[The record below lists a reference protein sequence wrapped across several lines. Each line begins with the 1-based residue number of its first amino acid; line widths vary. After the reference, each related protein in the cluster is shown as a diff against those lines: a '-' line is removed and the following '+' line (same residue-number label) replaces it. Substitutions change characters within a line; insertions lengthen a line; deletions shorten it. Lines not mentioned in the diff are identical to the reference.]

1 VFLAKK
7 ILGPLLAPLPFCLLV
22 LLSGIFLLWATRR
35 QKAGK
40 TLVTLGTVLLCLFS
54 YSMVSDKLLK
64 PLEQQYP
71 PVLTFE
77 QLQNIKW
84 IVVLGGGS
92 SVDPGLPHSSFLS
105 KASFARM
112 AEGIRI
118 HNQIPNSKLIF
129 TGGSGFSGF
138 TPVAEIMAKVAI
150 EFGVKP
156 AKIII
161 ESKSTDTKDHPLYMK
176 ALIGSDKFILVTSA
190 SHLPRAMALFT
201 KAGMHPVAAPTDFMA
216 SSREALS
223 PRVFFPC
230 TESLQKAERAIHEYL
245 GLAWAKLR
253 SQI

>member
-1 VFLAKK
+1 MPNVHLFFKCVFL
-7 ILGPLLAPLPFCLLV
+7 LNR
-22 LLSGIFLLWATRR
+22 W

-40 TLVTLGTVLLCLFS
+40 VLVTITILVLGFFS
-54 YSMVSDKLLK
+54 YNVVSDKLLK

-118 HNQIPNSKLIF
+118 HNEIPNSKLIF

-138 TPVAEIMAKVAI
+138 TPVAEIMAKMAI

-156 AKIII
+156 AEIII

-176 ALIGSDKFILVTSA
+176 TLIGRDKFILVTSA

-223 PRVFFPC
+223 PGVFFPC
-230 TESLQKAERAIHEYL
+230 AESLQKSERAIHEYL